1 MLAKILIAVFLIATF
16 MGPGPGIYLV
26 NPSSETDSPVTILG
40 IPILY
45 AWVAFWFFVQAVA
58 VLIASKKLW
67 EPHDEPE
74 A

>member
-1 MLAKILIAVFLIATF
+1 MLAKILTAIFLLATF

-26 NPSSETDSPVTILG
+26 NPVAGAESPATFLG
-40 IPILY
+40 IPVIY
-45 AWVAFWFFVQAVA
+45 AWVAFWFFVQAGS

-67 EPHDEPE
+67 KPHDEPD